1 MNSKVVY
8 LCPLRM
14 TYKTR
19 VISECGHTLAS
30 LYAGAYGK
38 NIERRKQHGK
48 VEFFLKGKLV
58 ASAEDTKDPVSE
70 NCYRGIWVIE
80 SSKGTVGSLSAIA
93 AADSK
98 SLARGL
104 AARQALGEKGEP
116 PIEEKQSTCGEE
128 YWYYRFP
135 TEPDDGE
142 SVFSLCRPYSRWL
155 LETKQHE

>member
-30 LYAGAYGK
+30 LYAGAHGK
-38 NIERRKQHGK
+38 KIEMKNRHGK
-48 VEFFLKGKLV
+48 VEFFFNNKLV
-58 ASAEDTKDPVSE
+58 ASAEDTNDPVSA

-80 SSKGTVGSLSAIA
+80 TSRGTVGALSATA
-93 AADSK
+93 ACDSK

-104 AARQALGEKGEP
+104 AARRALGKKGEP
-116 PIEEKQSTCGEE
+116 PIEERQELCGEE

-135 TEPDDGE
+135 AVPDGGE
-142 SVFSLCRPYSRWL
+142 SVFSLCRQYRKWL
-155 LETKQHE
+155 RETRQNE